1 MEFLTTLHTDVKLL
15 LVAGALAL
23 LAGLV
28 SGSKRSEHRYLAL
41 FTVMMVIA
49 GVRFHQHNAQ
59 DNAGLQRTD
68 TAALEAQR

>member
-1 MEFLTTLHTDVKLL
+1 
-15 LVAGALAL
+15 
-23 LAGLV
+23 
-28 SGSKRSEHRYLAL
+28 
-41 FTVMMVIA
+41 MMVIA